1 MVVTFAD
8 GPMVI
13 GSDATRPAVVPLAV
27 RPARRRFTLGS
38 THMVRVQR
46 REEEDEHGL

>member
-1 MVVTFAD
+1 MIVTF
-8 GPMVI
+8 VE
-13 GSDATRPAVVPLAV
+13 SDVVLGVDTHELLLVPSAV

-46 REEEDEHGL
+46 REEEDGFGL